1 MKIKLVVEGKSKTIT
16 IKKSSIIDLA
26 KNQGIILSNYI
37 VRVNDKIVPED
48 EKLKDGDVVEFFKV
62 ISGG

>member
-1 MKIKLVVEGKSKTIT
+1 MKIKLVVEGKIKTIT

-26 KNQGIILSNYI
+26 KNQGIVLSNYI

>member
-1 MKIKLVVEGKSKTIT
+1 MKIKLVVEGKNKTIV
-16 IKKSSIIDLA
+16 IKKSNIIDLA
-26 KNQGIILSNYI
+26 KNQGIVLSNYI
-37 VRVNDKIVPED
+37 VRVNNKIVPED